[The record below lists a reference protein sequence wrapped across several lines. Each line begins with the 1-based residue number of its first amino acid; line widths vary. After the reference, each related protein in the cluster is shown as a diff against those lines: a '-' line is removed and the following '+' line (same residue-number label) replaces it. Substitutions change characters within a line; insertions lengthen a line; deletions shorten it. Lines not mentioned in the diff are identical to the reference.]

1 MYLVISGTMSV
12 GPFDS
17 QTDADSWLSSHGI
30 DTGVVTMADT
40 TIGWTR
46 PLLEQFKQRY
56 DQAVKNGELRFEF
69 EVNGVKHDFI
79 TAYAKYLIEYLE
91 STHWR

>member
-1 MYLVISGTMSV
+1 M
-12 GPFDS
+12 P
-17 QTDADSWLSSHGI
+17 
-30 DTGVVTMADT
+30 DT

-56 DQAVKNGELRFEF
+56 EQAVKNGELQFEF

-91 STHWR
+91 MNLPRNGPHKTRI